1 MASVL
6 DVRLT
11 SDFDSLEQVD
21 RIVDQLTR
29 DCGLSEESSGALLLS
44 LSEAVTNAIMHG
56 NKQDPSK
63 WVFVRAEMVG
73 FDLEVTVED
82 QGDGFNPEMI
92 PSPIESENLLR
103 QGGRGV
109 YLMRMYCKDVRFS
122 KSGRALTL
130 VLGTP

>member
-1 MASVL
+1 MTPLL

-11 SDFDSLEQVD
+11 SDFDSMEQVD
-21 RIVDQLTR
+21 KIVDELTR
-29 DCGLSEESSGALLLS
+29 SLELSEESQGALLLS

-63 WVFVRAEMVG
+63 WVFVRAVRVG
-73 FDLEVTVED
+73 DDLEVTVED

-92 PSPIESENLLR
+92 PSPVDSENLLR

-109 YLMRMYCKDVRFS
+109 YLMKMYCKDVRFS
-122 KSGRALTL
+122 NGGRALTL
-130 VLGTP
+130 ILGIP